1 MIIED
6 IKKKVGKEIKT
17 FRKLRDKSLYH
28 FTRWGDDELTFFT
41 YHFTSPTTGKEIY
54 KRVFIKEIEK
64 LLTTLK
70 KKSQISRSDFYKQCK
85 KTDNSGPCGYAV
97 IISILVDLKV
107 VKFVGNG
114 KAIKY

>member
-6 IKKKVGKEIKT
+6 IKKKVGKEIRT

-28 FTRWGDDELTFFT
+28 FTKWGDDELTFFT
-41 YHFTSPTTGKEIY
+41 YQFTSSTTGQEIY

-70 KKSQISRSDFYKQCK
+70 NRGKISRGDFYAQCK
-85 KTDNSGPCGYAV
+85 KTNNSGPCGYAV